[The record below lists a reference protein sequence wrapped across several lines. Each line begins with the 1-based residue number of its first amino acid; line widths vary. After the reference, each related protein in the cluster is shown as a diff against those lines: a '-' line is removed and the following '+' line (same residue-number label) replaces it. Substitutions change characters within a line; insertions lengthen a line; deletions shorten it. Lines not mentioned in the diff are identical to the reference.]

1 MLVSEILTIVRRQ
14 IDDQKVPYRNTDTEL
29 IDYYNIAKNT
39 LYGTNPEAFYVNDIL
54 ISMPDDVTLVTED
67 TPLCPLYKMQIVDLI
82 ASYIYQEDA
91 EDANNLTVSND
102 HLNKY
107 TAGKRG
113 IK

>member
-1 MLVSEILTIVRRQ
+1 MKVSEILTIVRRQ
-14 IDDQKVPYRNTDTEL
+14 IDDQKTPYRNTPEEL

-39 LYGTNPEAFYVNDIL
+39 LYGTNPEAYYLNGIIVTMPADVSTVNDET
-54 ISMPDDVTLVTED
+54 S
-67 TPLCPLYKMQIVDLI
+67 LCPLYKMQIVDLM
-82 ASYIYQEDA
+82 ASYVFQEDA
-91 EDANNLTVSND
+91 EDANNMAVSND